1 MGEIDGFEGE
11 NVIDRSTLLQNFID
25 AALALMKAGLS
36 SLPIERMLYVEQ
48 AQKLGADVVLVFAP
62 GAGTIVG
69 ALHPPD
75 PDADVMELFRLV
87 VPVSEGS
94 SN

>member
-1 MGEIDGFEGE
+1 MS
-11 NVIDRSTLLQNFID
+11 DRDALLKNFVD
-25 AALALMKAGLS
+25 AALELMKAGLS
-36 SLPIERMLYVEQ
+36 SLPIERMLYVDR

-75 PDADVMELFRLV
+75 PDADVLELFKIV
-87 VPVSEGS
+87 VPVPEGVT
-94 SN
+94 N

>member
-1 MGEIDGFEGE
+1 MT
-11 NVIDRSTLLQNFID
+11 DREKLLADFVS
-25 AALALMKAGLS
+25 AALALMCEGLS
-36 SLPIERMLYVEQ
+36 GLPAEKALHVDR
-48 AQKLGADVVLVFAP
+48 AQKMGADVVLVFAP

-87 VPVSEGS
+87 VPVSGGS

>member
-1 MGEIDGFEGE
+1 MS
-11 NVIDRSTLLQNFID
+11 DREKLLADFVS
-25 AALALMKAGLS
+25 AALALMCEGLS
-36 SLPIERMLYVEQ
+36 GLNPEKAVLVAQ
-48 AQKLGADVVLVFAP
+48 AQQMGADVVLVFAP

-75 PDADVMELFRLV
+75 PDADVLELFRIVL
-87 VPVSEGS
+87 PAGR